1 MKASALL
8 LFLFLLSS
16 GLMAEPVGLRVGV
29 LFFQDETDPLAKLG
43 DLARVMPPE
52 ISTTYAIGTY
62 GELADWLDRGL
73 IDVAVVNP
81 GLYSELDSTEWTY
94 LGSGKIHDPSELRTV
109 WLTRKGGPATI
120 EAIRETEPEI
130 LAVHPH
136 SVSGFI
142 NPVTAL
148 QRAGVTVT
156 PDRIRFTHSH
166 SGSLEAL
173 VSGEKPQIA
182 CVWEPTWKA
191 NPEPALVPIEVP
203 GLNDVANPAMVVVG
217 RRDSSGAERLKTLIQ
232 AGGVPDFVFDPNYR
246 ALIDSLPP
254 RPLDWS
260 AEALNRTDLNDLVLT
275 LRHYNRTHPSP
286 ARLAVVLAGG
296 GAKCSYQAGAV
307 RALEEKLAQARK
319 QFEDESLDIHL
330 VVGTSGGAINA
341 LSVAIGLTASAEG
354 YQDLRAAW
362 LDLDQKEIVS
372 PPFLV
377 RLNMWLWFASVSGLA
392 ILFVTRRLGWGRA
405 RALLLTS
412 LVGAVM
418 ALLPRLPVKLSSWL
432 GASSEL
438 QHFWTWISFGIE
450 GSGFVLLGAAAFWEG
465 MCRIRERKGRKFE
478 PRLSV
483 VRWLTFLVALLP
495 MLQTWTILWHEEVIS
510 ENRGLEAALLR
521 NFGVL
526 VDRQSGRAGGDKVE
540 AASIT
545 ELSRSVFDKKLLTR
559 DLVITASPLPEP
571 QKELPAEFYF
581 FASPGGESPP
591 RFGNRGIS
599 LEKHPEILF
608 DAMLGSAAIYP
619 LFPPRRVEGVPEPG
633 DSVDLVDGSFAHR
646 SPLEAAV
653 QWDATH
659 VLVVEASTQEQPE
672 RGKFLHN
679 LGAAMTFLYDQAQL
693 TDIRAEGET
702 VLYTLYPST
711 PHIGLLDF
719 SAPLI
724 KGSLEKGYQEAAGAP
739 SRGSQEG
746 GVLHKVQGPPSFW
759 SPTSG
764 QGD

>member
-1 MKASALL
+1 M
-8 LFLFLLSS
+8 
-16 GLMAEPVGLRVGV
+16 
-29 LFFQDETDPLAKLG
+29 
-43 DLARVMPPE
+43 
-52 ISTTYAIGTY
+52 
-62 GELADWLDRGL
+62 
-73 IDVAVVNP
+73 
-81 GLYSELDSTEWTY
+81 
-94 LGSGKIHDPSELRTV
+94 
-109 WLTRKGGPATI
+109 
-120 EAIRETEPEI
+120 
-130 LAVHPH
+130 
-136 SVSGFI
+136 
-142 NPVTAL
+142 
-148 QRAGVTVT
+148 
-156 PDRIRFTHSH
+156 
-166 SGSLEAL
+166 
-173 VSGEKPQIA
+173 
-182 CVWEPTWKA
+182 
-191 NPEPALVPIEVP
+191 
-203 GLNDVANPAMVVVG
+203 
-217 RRDSSGAERLKTLIQ
+217 
-232 AGGVPDFVFDPNYR
+232 
-246 ALIDSLPP
+246 IDSLPP

-260 AEALNRTDLNDLVLT
+260 AQALNRTDLNDLVLT

-341 LSVAIGLTASAEG
+341 LSVAMGLTASAEG

-465 MCRIRERKGRKFE
+465 MCRIRERKGREFE

-495 MLQTWTILWHEEVIS
+495 VLQTWTILWHEEVIS
-510 ENRGLEAALLR
+510 ENRGL
-521 NFGVL
+521 
-526 VDRQSGRAGGDKVE
+526 GGDKVE

>member
-1 MKASALL
+1 MRTKALL
-8 LFLFLLSS
+8 LFLLLLSV
-16 GLMAEPVGLRVGV
+16 GLRAEPLGLRVGV

-43 DLARVMPPE
+43 EFARVMPAE
-52 ISTTYAIGTY
+52 ISTSYAIGTY

-73 IDVAVVNP
+73 VDVAVINP
-81 GLYSELDSTEWTY
+81 GLYAQLDPSEWIY

-109 WLTRKGGPATI
+109 WLTRKGGPANI
-120 EAIRETEPEI
+120 DAIRETDPEI

-148 QRAGVTVT
+148 QRAGVTVN

-173 VSGEKPQIA
+173 QSGENAQIA
-182 CVWEPTWKA
+182 CIWEPTWRA
-191 NPEPALVPIEVP
+191 NPDPALVPVVVP

-217 RRDSSGAERLKTLIQ
+217 RRDSSGVESLQALIQ
-232 AGGVPDFVFDPNYR
+232 AGKVPEFVFDPRYR
-246 ALIDSLPP
+246 NLIESLPP
-254 RPLDWS
+254 PPLEWS
-260 AEALNRTDLNDLVLT
+260 TEALNRTDLNDLVLT

-319 QFEDESLDIHL
+319 QFEDENLDIHL

-341 LSVAIGLTASAEG
+341 LAVAMGLTTSSEG
-354 YQDLRAAW
+354 YQDLSAAW

-392 ILFVTRRLGWGRA
+392 ILFITRRLGLGRVKT
-405 RALLLTS
+405 LLFTS
-412 LVGAVM
+412 FLGAAM

-450 GSGFVLLGAAAFWEG
+450 GSGFVLMGAAVFWEG

-478 PRLSV
+478 PRMSL
-483 VRWLTFLVALLP
+483 VRWLTFLVAVLP

-526 VDRQSGRAGGDKVE
+526 VDRQSGRAGGDMVE
-540 AASIT
+540 AATIT
-545 ELSRSVFDKKLLTR
+545 ELSRSVFDEKLLTR

-599 LEKHPEILF
+599 LERHPEILF

-619 LFPPRRVEGVPEPG
+619 LFPSRRVEGIPEPG

-702 VLYTLYPST
+702 ALYTLYPST

-764 QGD
+764 QGG